1 MATKN
6 VNIDIIAKDKTR
18 MAMQSATKG
27 VNDLKDNVKRSV
39 SAQTNSFNALGTTI
53 KTVIGGVVAFQALRF
68 SQQMVMMASSVEE
81 MQAKSSVVFG
91 RFVSSVRKELEIFG
105 DNVGRSTQELEQMAS
120 SIQDTFVPMGFAR
133 EEASKL
139 SVQLTKLA
147 VDVASFNNASDVETM
162 MAFQSALV
170 GNHETVRRFGV
181 VITEA
186 TLKQELLRMGI
197 NKTSTEITNA
207 EKVQARLNLLIAGTS
222 DAQGDAERT
231 NTSFANSMKALNAE
245 FQEFMVE
252 AVTPMLPALSKMIQ
266 SLKDSILQTKE
277 FLRSIGLLSKLNE
290 VVPIVDHLAKNQDK
304 LADAEAKLAK
314 ETKLLEAI
322 QSKTFGE
329 KLNESIKANGEF
341 GLSILEGE
349 QAVLSR
355 IEALKL
361 EIESINTNKELILL
375 DSDARIKNAKAI
387 EKQIEAEKKKNELA
401 KEKLLPT
408 DATSLGID
416 ASMGDVPTA
425 FSNEERLKGLQDLA
439 SLEMQIQEEAFTN
452 KFNRIQEQ
460 DELLAEQQ
468 RINADETLRIAKETA
483 DKQMEIRKKAFN
495 DNFELI
501 KSGKASEINLEKLS
515 GKDKVDLAKKVGRE
529 GLEQLAQSNK
539 KAFQLNKA
547 FRMAE
552 AIMDTAG
559 GVTKAL
565 ASANIPLA
573 IAIGAFGAI
582 QIATISQQKY
592 QGRRLGGRMNQ
603 GEPYMVGEAGAELV
617 VPDRPSNVVPNNK
630 LGGMSQP
637 VTVNFNINTVDARG
651 FNELLVNSR
660 GTLVNIINSAM
671 NEKGKMAIV

>member
-18 MAMQSATKG
+18 QAMQSATKG

-39 SAQTNSFNALGTTI
+39 SAQTNSFNALGNTVRN
-53 KTVIGGVVAFQALRF
+53 VIGGVIVFQAFRF
-68 SQQMVMMASSVEE
+68 GQEMVNMASSVEE
-81 MQAKSSVVFG
+81 MRSKSSVVFG
-91 RFVSSVRKELEIFG
+91 QFVNDVRSQLGQFG
-105 DNVGRSTQELEQMAS
+105 DSVGRSTHELEQMAS

-133 EEASKL
+133 GEASKL
-139 SVQLTKLA
+139 SVELTKLA
-147 VDVASFNNASDVETM
+147 VDVASFNNASDTETM

-197 NKTSTEITNA
+197 NKASTEVTNA
-207 EKVQARLNLLIAGTS
+207 EKVQARLNLIIAGTS
-222 DAQGDAERT
+222 DAHGDAERT
-231 NTSFANSMKALNAE
+231 SGSFANTSKALGSALSE
-245 FQEFMVE
+245 LSVDVM
-252 AVTPMLPALSKMIQ
+252 TPMLPKLTRMAEGFIDATDTARSFFVMIGMLNRDLSTTALRQDRVSEIE
-266 SLKDSILQTKE
+266 L
-277 FLRSIGLLSKLNE
+277 KLNE
-290 VVPIVDHLAKNQDK
+290 IRESTLTKIFGLNKVEKEHIKNLEAELGHLK
-304 LADAEAKLAK
+304 LMPELQAMVLDQETLVIKSK
-314 ETKLLEAI
+314 EQLLKIREKENKLLE
-322 QSKTFGE
+322 E
-329 KLNESIKANGEF
+329 KAR
-341 GLSILEGE
+341 LE
-349 QAVLSR
+349 
-355 IEALKL
+355 
-361 EIESINTNKELILL
+361 N
-375 DSDARIKNAKAI
+375 
-387 EKQIEAEKKKNELA
+387 LA
-401 KEKLLPT
+401 KSDGT
-408 DATSLGID
+408 RLGID
-416 ASMGDVPTA
+416 SSMGDFEQT
-425 FSNEERLKGLQDLA
+425 FSNEQRLKGLQDLA

-483 DKQMEIRKKAFN
+483 DKEMEIRKKVFN

-501 KSGKASEINLEKLS
+501 KSGRASEIDLEKMS

-529 GLEQLAQSNK
+529 GLDQLAQSNK

-559 GVTKAL
+559 AVAKVL
-565 ASANIPLA
+565 PNIPLA

-582 QIATISQQKY
+582 QIASIASQKF